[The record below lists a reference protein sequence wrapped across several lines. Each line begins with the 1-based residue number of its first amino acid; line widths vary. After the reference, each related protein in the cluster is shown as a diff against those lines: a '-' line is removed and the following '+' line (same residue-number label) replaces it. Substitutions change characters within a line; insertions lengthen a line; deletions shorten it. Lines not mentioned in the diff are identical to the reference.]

1 MNIHSIETFGTQEGP
16 GIRYVLFVQGCNY
29 KCLYCHNPDTQCLN
43 KNIEMSTEEIIAQ
56 VMKNV
61 PFFGTKGGI
70 TVSGGEPLLQAKEL
84 TELFTGLQRLGV
96 NTCLDTNG
104 SILTEKTKVLLN
116 HTDLVILDI
125 KEADPKLHSTVTG
138 VASDA
143 IPSIDFAKYLNKIN
157 KPFWV
162 RYVLVPGYTDDSE
175 SLERLA
181 SILKDFKSL
190 ERIEILPYHTLGIH
204 KYKELKMNYKL
215 TDIETPT
222 LEQIESAKNILAKSG
237 KKVFVR

>member
-29 KCLYCHNPDTQCLN
+29 KCLYCHNPDTQCLD
-43 KNIEMSTEEIIAQ
+43 KNIEMNVGEIIIQ

-61 PFFGTKGGI
+61 PFFGAKGGI

-84 TELFTGLQRLGV
+84 SELFMKLQKNGV

-104 SILTEKTKVLLN
+104 SILTEQTKVLLN
-116 HTDLVILDI
+116 HTDLVLLDI
-125 KEADPKLHSTVTG
+125 KEADTDLHSTVSG
-138 VASDA
+138 VKSGSV
-143 IPSIDFAKYLNKIN
+143 PSIDFAKYLDTIG

-162 RYVLVPGYTDDSE
+162 RYVLVPGYTDDAE
-175 SLERLA
+175 SLEKL
-181 SILKDFKSL
+181 SKILKEFKSL
-190 ERIEILPYHTLGIH
+190 ERIEILPYHTLGAH
-204 KYKELKMNYKL
+204 KYKELKMKYEL
-215 TDIETPT
+215 ESTESPT
-222 LEQIESAKNILAKSG
+222 QENIESAKKILEKSG

>member
-29 KCLYCHNPDTQCLN
+29 KCIYCHNPDTQCLD
-43 KNIEMSTEEIIAQ
+43 KNIEMSTDEIVIQ

-61 PFFGTKGGI
+61 PFFGVKGGI

-84 TELFTGLQRLGV
+84 TELFKKLQKLGV

-104 SILTEKTKVLLN
+104 SILTEQAKVLLS
-116 HTDLVILDI
+116 HTDMVLLDI
-125 KEADPKLHSTVTG
+125 KEADPKLHSTITG
-138 VASDA
+138 VTSDLIAS
-143 IPSIDFAKYLNKIN
+143 IEFAKYLDTIH

-162 RYVLVPGYTDDSE
+162 RYVLVPGYTDDAE
-175 SLERLA
+175 SLEKLA
-181 SILKDFKSL
+181 SVLKDLKSL

-204 KYKELKMNYKL
+204 KYKELNLNYKL

>member
-29 KCLYCHNPDTQCLN
+29 KCLYCHNPDTQCLD
-43 KNIEMSTEEIIAQ
+43 KNIEMTSDEIIVQ

-84 TELFTGLQRLGV
+84 SELFGKLHEFGV

-104 SILTEKTKVLLN
+104 SILTEQTKVLLN
-116 HTDLVILDI
+116 HTDLILLDI
-125 KEADPKLHSTVTG
+125 KEADPKLHSEVTG
-138 VASDA
+138 VLSGT
-143 IPSIDFAKYLNKIN
+143 IPSIDFAKYLDKIN

-162 RYVLVPGYTDDSE
+162 RYVLVPGYTDGTD
-175 SLERLA
+175 SLEKLA
-181 SILKDFKSL
+181 MVLREFKSL

-204 KYKELKMNYKL
+204 KYKELKMKFKL
-215 TDIETPT
+215 ERVESPT
-222 LEQIESAKNILAKSG
+222 AEQIETAKNILEKSG

>member
-29 KCLYCHNPDTQCLN
+29 KCLYCHNPDTQSPD
-43 KNIEMSTEEIIAQ
+43 KNIEMSVDEIITQ
-56 VMKNV
+56 VTKNA
-61 PFFGTKGGI
+61 PFFGAKGGI

-84 TELFTGLQRLGV
+84 TELFEKLQKLGV

-104 SILTEKTKVLLN
+104 SILTKQTKVLLD
-116 HTDLVILDI
+116 HTDLVLLDI
-125 KEADPKLHSTVTG
+125 KEADPKLHGVIAGVTSDTV
-138 VASDA
+138 
-143 IPSIDFAKYLNKIN
+143 PSIDFAKYLGEIN

-162 RYVLVPGYTDDSE
+162 RYVLVPDYTDNAE
-175 SLERLA
+175 SLEKLA
-181 SILKDFKSL
+181 KILKEFSSL

-204 KYKELKMNYKL
+204 KYKELKMKYKL
-215 TDIETPT
+215 EKVESPT
-222 LEQIESAKNILAKSG
+222 QELIESAKNILEKSG

>member
-29 KCLYCHNPDTQCLN
+29 KCLYCHNPDTQCLD
-43 KNIEMSTEEIIAQ
+43 KNIEMSTDEIVIQ

-61 PFFGTKGGI
+61 PFFGVKGGI

-84 TELFTGLQRLGV
+84 TELFKKLQKLGV

-104 SILTEKTKVLLN
+104 SILTEQAKVLLS
-116 HTDLVILDI
+116 HTDMVLLDI
-125 KEADPKLHSTVTG
+125 KEADPKLHSTITG
-138 VASDA
+138 VTSDLIAS
-143 IPSIDFAKYLNKIN
+143 IEFAKYLDTIH

-162 RYVLVPGYTDDSE
+162 RYVLVPGYTDDAE
-175 SLERLA
+175 SLEKLA
-181 SILKDFKSL
+181 SVLKDLKSL

-204 KYKELKMNYKL
+204 KYKELNLNYKL